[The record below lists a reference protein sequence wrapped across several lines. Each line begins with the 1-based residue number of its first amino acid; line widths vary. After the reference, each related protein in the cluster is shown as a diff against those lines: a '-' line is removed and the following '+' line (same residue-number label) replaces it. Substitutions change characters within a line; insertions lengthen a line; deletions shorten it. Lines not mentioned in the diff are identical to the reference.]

1 MESGAEM
8 GYPFILQVRSSVCVP
23 VMSGLIRLGIK
34 NLGRRRTRTILT
46 TLGVTLAIA
55 FTVGLLSLSE
65 GITATLQDQIGKFG
79 VDIFI
84 YKKGMATVPLP
95 GMVTYSFPEGDISQ
109 ISSLANIRVIIPGLE
124 TIVLGLKGP
133 PLIVEG
139 IPPNLFHDFRPY
151 AQLDQGRFLY
161 NNDTYSILL
170 GHGAAKS
177 GNITLGTTLDMMGK
191 QFKVV
196 GILAPSGDV
205 FDSVGFAPLE
215 SMQVTSGQEG
225 EVNWAMVKL
234 YDHSKAKQTTAL
246 IQNTTQDLSA
256 LTANEALTFA
266 NGMIGI
272 ARAIHLSVSSVSLLI
287 GALFVF
293 ATMLIS
299 VSERVREIGTL
310 RAIGASRRYIFGLI
324 VVESTLISIVG
335 GILGCF
341 GGYLIS
347 LAVNSLIESALG
359 VTFIQTA
366 VTPGLVAIGM
376 GIAIGIGMLSGLY
389 PAWRASRL
397 NIVEA
402 LRYE

>member
-1 MESGAEM
+1 M
-8 GYPFILQVRSSVCVP
+8 
-23 VMSGLIRLGIK
+23 LGIVRLAAK

-46 TLGVTLAIA
+46 TLGVTLAVA

-65 GITATLQDQIGKFG
+65 GILATIQVEVGKFG
-79 VDIFI
+79 ADIFI
-84 YKKGMATVPLP
+84 YKKGMETVPLP
-95 GMVTYSFPEGDISQ
+95 GMVTYSFPEEDINQ
-109 ISSLANIRVIIPGLE
+109 ISSLKNIQVIVPALE
-124 TIVLGLKGP
+124 TIVLGLNGP

-139 IPPNLFHDFRPY
+139 IPPSSFHDLRPY
-151 AQLDQGRFLY
+151 ALLDQGRFLY
-161 NNDTYSILL
+161 NNDTYSLLL

-177 GNITLGTTLDMMGK
+177 GNITLGATLNLMGRE
-191 QFKVV
+191 FKVV

-215 SMQVTSGQEG
+215 AVQVTSGQEG
-225 EVNWAMVKL
+225 KVNWAIVKL
-234 YDHSKAKQTTAL
+234 YDHSQAKQTAAL
-246 IQNTTQDLSA
+246 IQNASQDLSA
-256 LTANEALTFA
+256 VTASEAVTFA
-266 NGMIGI
+266 STLIGI

-287 GALFVF
+287 GVLFVF

-310 RAIGASRRYIFGLI
+310 RAIGASRRYIFEMI
-324 VVESTLISIVG
+324 VAESSLISTVG

-347 LAVNSLIESALG
+347 LAMNSLIQSALD

-366 VTPGLVAIGM
+366 VTPGLVAIGV
-376 GIAIGIGMLSGLY
+376 GIAVVIGVLSGLY

>member
-1 MESGAEM
+1 
-8 GYPFILQVRSSVCVP
+8 
-23 VMSGLIRLGIK
+23 MSGLIMLAVR

-65 GITATLQDQIGKFG
+65 GILATIQNEVGKFG

-84 YKKGMATVPLP
+84 YKKGMETVPLP
-95 GMVTYSFPEGDISQ
+95 GMVTYSFPEEQIGQ
-109 ISSLANIRVIIPGLE
+109 ISGLENVRVMVPALE

-139 IPPNLFHDFRPY
+139 IPPESFHDFRPY
-151 AQLDQGRFLY
+151 AQLEQGRFLDD
-161 NNDTYSILL
+161 NDTYSILL
-170 GHGAAKS
+170 GHGAAES
-177 GNITLGTTLDMMGK
+177 GNLTLGITLDMMGK
-191 QFKVV
+191 EFKVV
-196 GILAPSGDV
+196 GILAASGDM
-205 FDSVGFAPLE
+205 FDSVAFAPLDAL
-215 SMQVTSGQEG
+215 QVTSGQEG
-225 EVNWAMVKL
+225 KVNWAMVKL
-234 YDHSKAKQTTAL
+234 YDHSKAKQTAAL
-246 IQNTTQDLSA
+246 IENVTQDLSA
-256 LTANEALTFA
+256 VTASEALTFA
-266 NGMIGI
+266 NSLMGI
-272 ARAIHLSVSSVSLLI
+272 ARAVHLSVSSVSLLI
-287 GALFVF
+287 GVLFVF

-310 RAIGASRRYIFGLI
+310 RAIGASKRYIFGLI
-324 VVESTLISIVG
+324 VVESTLISVIG

-347 LAVNSLIESALG
+347 LAMNSLIESALD

-376 GIAIGIGMLSGLY
+376 SIALGIGVLSGLY

-397 NIVEA
+397 DIVEA